1 MKITSYLQSFQ
12 RFGVNLGLTRI
23 KKLLA
28 ALGNPEQKIPLIHV
42 AGTNGKGSVSA
53 YLSSVL
59 TTAGYQVGRYT
70 SPHLIAWTERICLNE
85 QPISETDFL
94 AVLETVKTTITG
106 NFTEEEIPT
115 LFEVVTAAAW
125 LYFAEKKVDVAVME
139 VGLGGRLDATNIK
152 EESLAS
158 VITPISLEHWQVL
171 GDTLTKIAT
180 EKAGILKRNCPVFVA
195 PQDSE
200 AVAVIEQRSTMLN
213 CPTTWVKPATR
224 LTEKE
229 NWAVFIPPNP
239 PLEGGDKSSI
249 SPAVEEGED
258 GLIPPNSPLEDSP
271 IIPPNPP
278 LKGGDKSSISPAVE
292 EGGDGFIPPNPPLKG
307 GDKSSIPPAVEEGG
321 DRSSISPAVEEGG
334 NQMSYPLPLLGDVQL
349 TNSAVAVAVLL
360 YLQEQ
365 GWNLSEG
372 VIQEGMGKTRWLG
385 RLQWVQWRGLSLLLD
400 GAHNPA
406 AAAALRQYVDTLP
419 QPVTWIM
426 GILSTKEQEKILN
439 TLLRSGDTLYTVPVP
454 DHSTTPTLEL
464 CKMQTQVEACF
475 PCESLEAA
483 LERVISGESSH
494 PTTILCGSLYLVG
507 YFLSSL

>member
-28 ALGNPEQKIPLIHV
+28 ALGNPEKQVPLIHV

-70 SPHLIAWTERICLNE
+70 SPHLIDWTERICLNE
-85 QPISETDFL
+85 QPITEADFL
-94 AVLETVKTTITG
+94 AVLETVNNAINRDLSK
-106 NFTEEEIPT
+106 EEIPT

-139 VGLGGRLDATNIK
+139 VGLGGRLDATNVK
-152 EESLAS
+152 EEIIAS

-180 EKAGILKRNCPVFVA
+180 EKAGILK
-195 PQDSE
+195 
-200 AVAVIEQRSTMLN
+200 LN
-213 CPTTWVKPATR
+213 CPAFIAPQHPEAAAVIQQKATTLNCATTWVEPATR

-229 NWAVFIPPNP
+229 NWAVY
-239 PLEGGDKSSI
+239 
-249 SPAVEEGED
+249 D
-258 GLIPPNSPLEDSP
+258 GL
-271 IIPPNPP
+271 
-278 LKGGDKSSISPAVE
+278 
-292 EGGDGFIPPNPPLKG
+292 
-307 GDKSSIPPAVEEGG
+307 
-321 DRSSISPAVEEGG
+321 
-334 NQMSYPLPLLGDVQL
+334 SYPLPLLGEVQL
-349 TNSAVAVAVLL
+349 TNSAVAVAT
-360 YLQEQ
+360 LQSLQKTGWHLPDAIIQQ
-365 GWNLSEG
+365 G
-372 VIQEGMGKTRWLG
+372 IAQTRWLG

-426 GILSTKEQEKILN
+426 GILSTKEQDKILN
-439 TLLRSGDTLYTVPVP
+439 TLLRPGDTLYTVPVP
-454 DHSTTPTLEL
+454 DHSTTPPQEL
-464 CKMQTQVEACF
+464 CEMQTQVEACF

-483 LERVISGESSH
+483 LERVVSGEVSH
-494 PTTILCGSLYLVG
+494 STTILCGSLYLVG
-507 YFLSSL
+507 YFLGNRNLSVG